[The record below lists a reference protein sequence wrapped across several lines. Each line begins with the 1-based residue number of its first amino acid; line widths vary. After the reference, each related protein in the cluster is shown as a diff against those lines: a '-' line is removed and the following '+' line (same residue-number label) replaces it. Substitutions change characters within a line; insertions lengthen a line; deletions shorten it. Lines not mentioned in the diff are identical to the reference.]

1 MGTTEKRL
9 RLYPVKKANSM
20 RKWEYIEVAVHYILD
35 GQIDFISRNGST
47 VLFEQAPPD
56 RHAYLNN
63 LGQDGWELVSVYLAA
78 GQMEIYHFKRPV
90 D

>member
-1 MGTTEKRL
+1 
-9 RLYPVKKANSM
+9 M
-20 RKWEYIEVAVHYILD
+20 RKWEYTEGAVRYFPD
-35 GQIDFISRNGST
+35 GQPDFISRNGVP

-56 RHAYLNN
+56 RHAYLNS
-63 LGQDGWELVSVYLAA
+63 LGQDGWELVNVYLAG